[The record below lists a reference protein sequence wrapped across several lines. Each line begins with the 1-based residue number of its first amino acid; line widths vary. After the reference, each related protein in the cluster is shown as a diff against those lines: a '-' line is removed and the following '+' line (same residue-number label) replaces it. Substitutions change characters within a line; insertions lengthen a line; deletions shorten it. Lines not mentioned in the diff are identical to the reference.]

1 MRKLWKDRL
10 GEVLTVNG
18 IEFKIVD
25 VEEKGSKIIVEDNQF
40 NDLHET
46 TRSTWRKGSLVNLVR
61 EIKKL
66 QMVGKTKKVGD
77 YLFKI
82 IECAKQKFMV
92 TVEGNGLEEIVE
104 VSKDA
109 WKRGTFVGTLR
120 KLGIKVSKNVNR
132 KTKKSKND
140 IEPKY
145 LPVVI
150 IEKPITS
157 QIVSKY
163 VRQLRTET
171 DYNKFKNQFK
181 ILANICHPDK
191 GGNEKVFDM
200 LNKIYKIQGNII
212 KQAQPILTKKLDV
225 NSVGYKETIN
235 AMVKAAFA
243 AKGLSYL
250 Y

>member
-25 VEEKGSKIIVEDNQF
+25 VDEKGSKIIVEDNQV
-40 NDLHET
+40 NELHET
-46 TRSTWRKGSLVNLVR
+46 TRSTWRKGSLVKLVR

-66 QMVGKTKKVGD
+66 QMVGKTKKVGN

-92 TVEGNGLEEIVE
+92 TVQGDELEDIVE
-104 VSKDA
+104 VSKET

-120 KLGIKVSKNVNR
+120 KLGIKISR
-132 KTKKSKND
+132 KINKKIKTNEVE
-140 IEPKY
+140 IKY
-145 LPVVI
+145 LPAVV

-157 QIVSKY
+157 QIIEKY

-171 DYNKFKNQFK
+171 DYSEFKKQFK
-181 ILANICHPDK
+181 VLANICHPDK

-212 KQAQPILTKKLDV
+212 KKAQPILTKKLDV

-235 AMVKAAFA
+235 AMVKAALTA
-243 AKGLSYL
+243 QGLNYL